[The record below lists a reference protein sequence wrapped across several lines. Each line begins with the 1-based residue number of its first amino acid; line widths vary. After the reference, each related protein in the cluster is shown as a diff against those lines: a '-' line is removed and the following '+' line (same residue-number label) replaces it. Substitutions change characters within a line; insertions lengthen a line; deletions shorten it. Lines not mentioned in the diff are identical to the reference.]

1 MKETILFYTV
11 ILMLLSFYTIVKIR
25 ENKLYKA
32 AIYLQIE
39 NTNLKQDKYL
49 KRDKIMQIEG
59 FFPDKNYEDCIKFKK
74 YYFKK

>member
-1 MKETILFYTV
+1 MKYIIWIIIGILLGYSV
-11 ILMLLSFYTIVKIR
+11 ASY
-25 ENKLYKA
+25 ENNKKLYKA
-32 AIYLQIE
+32 AIHLQIE